1 MAGVW
6 TLREFS
12 VPPAAVS
19 GNFYYQGR
27 LRAPSTF
34 LRFPPGTE
42 TPGPLQTLPG
52 DVRAWSRSLSME
64 LYPWVYCHPTDEQSA
79 GQWDHAS
86 AGVYEPQPLVL
97 PEPRRPPPSSRQ
109 HPSPAVFP
117 PHGREGDRS
126 SEHTWLSVLN
136 TLGSKCLNWGDLEK
150 HALKY

>member
-19 GNFYYQGR
+19 GSFYYQGR

-34 LRFPPGTE
+34 LHFPPGTE
-42 TPGPLQTLPG
+42 TPGPLPTLPG

-86 AGVYEPQPLVL
+86 AGVYGTTRQREFTNPSRWFFPSLAVLRPHHASTRLPLC
-97 PEPRRPPPSSRQ
+97 S
-109 HPSPAVFP
+109 HPMGEKETD
-117 PHGREGDRS
+117 HQ
-126 SEHTWLSVLN
+126 N
-136 TLGSKCLNWGDLEK
+136 TPGDL
-150 HALKY
+150 Y